1 MCKNRFGVLDDLYKD
16 LVAEGIDDVKMIGIK
31 GINILKIVMF
41 V

>member
-16 LVAEGIDDVKMIGIK
+16 LLAEGIDDVKMIS
-31 GINILKIVMF
+31 INGYQYNEVVMF